1 MSHKIITYGN
11 LGYIEYIK
19 NFYAN
24 LKSLDIHS
32 LLTIYC
38 LDDMCYKQV
47 KSFAVGSQVIRWET
61 QSNTPV
67 LLLPNWR
74 EAGYEALMYEKLR
87 IVHRELSL
95 GNDILYSDSDVFLF
109 SNPLTRL
116 MKCKKDCS
124 FMLDWDGD
132 ACAGFFYAK
141 SSSLSKMIFSPSP
154 VADLRA
160 YDQTLINNRL
170 QQKDVD
176 YNMLDASLFC
186 NGPIW
191 RGALC
196 QWGGE
201 RIAVHYN
208 AIGADIK
215 IEDMKK
221 YGHWII

>member
-47 KSFAVGSQVIRWET
+47 KGFAVGSEIIRWGA
-61 QSNTPV
+61 QNDTPIS
-67 LLLPNWR
+67 LLKYGK
-74 EAGYEALMYEKLR
+74 AGYETLMHEKLK

-95 GNDILYSDSDVFLF
+95 GNDILYSDSDVFLL
-109 SNPLTRL
+109 SDPLTHL
-116 MKCKKDCS
+116 TKCKKDCS
-124 FMLDWDGD
+124 FMLDWNGD

-154 VADLRA
+154 LAGLKDF
-160 YDQTLINNRL
+160 DQTLINNRL